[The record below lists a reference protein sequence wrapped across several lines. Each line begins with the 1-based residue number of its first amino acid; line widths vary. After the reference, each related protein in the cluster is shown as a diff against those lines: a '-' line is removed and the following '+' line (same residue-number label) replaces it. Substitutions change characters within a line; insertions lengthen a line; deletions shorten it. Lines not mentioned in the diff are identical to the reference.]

1 MSVKAWEKEERR
13 EREEEASWARSHRPG
28 NKDPPPHHRDPSPPV
43 GGSHTH
49 AQTLTTTCNMYTNTG
64 RIRWDGPVPRKRR

>member
-28 NKDPPPHHRDPSPPV
+28 NKDPPTGTPAPQWVD
-43 GGSHTH
+43 HTH